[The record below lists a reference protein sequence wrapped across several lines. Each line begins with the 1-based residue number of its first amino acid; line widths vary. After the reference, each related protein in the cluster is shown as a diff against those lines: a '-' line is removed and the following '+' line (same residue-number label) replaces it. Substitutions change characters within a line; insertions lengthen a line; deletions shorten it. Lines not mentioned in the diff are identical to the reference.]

1 MGLRE
6 NARAALFQPDL
17 ELDELVGEAA
27 CHDDAAVGQLAGPP
41 RTRRVHR
48 RGQRGP
54 RVGARVVDLAAAE
67 PGRAVRAA
75 ADQQP
80 AVREP
85 TCCGAGAGL

>member
-1 MGLRE
+1 
-6 NARAALFQPDL
+6 
-17 ELDELVGEAA
+17 
-27 CHDDAAVGQLAGPP
+27 
-41 RTRRVHR
+41 VHR

-85 TCCGAGAGL
+85 ACRGAGAGL